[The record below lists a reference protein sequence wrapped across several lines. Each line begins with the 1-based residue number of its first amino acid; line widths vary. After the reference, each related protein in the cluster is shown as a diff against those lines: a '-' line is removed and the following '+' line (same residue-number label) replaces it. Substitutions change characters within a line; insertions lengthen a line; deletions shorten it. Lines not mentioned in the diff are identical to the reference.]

1 MCCKRIACLSGTHKG
16 RRSCKQTKQ
25 HGFFW
30 GWADEAPL
38 AQSQKAVFITH
49 ARRPWAFLA
58 WWHSLVVLLLRA
70 SKEGQR
76 VGRKRGV
83 QQHRKNIQTSRQG
96 EIRKQN
102 SNIRSM
108 GLSQHIA
115 EKLLLD
121 QDKAGGHFEQL
132 GRSRAGEESAATLQ
146 QHC

>member
-1 MCCKRIACLSGTHKG
+1 M
-16 RRSCKQTKQ
+16 
-25 HGFFW
+25 
-30 GWADEAPL
+30 
-38 AQSQKAVFITH
+38 
-49 ARRPWAFLA
+49 
-58 WWHSLVVLLLRA
+58 VLLLRA

-132 GRSRAGEESAATLQ
+132 GRSRAGEESTATLQ